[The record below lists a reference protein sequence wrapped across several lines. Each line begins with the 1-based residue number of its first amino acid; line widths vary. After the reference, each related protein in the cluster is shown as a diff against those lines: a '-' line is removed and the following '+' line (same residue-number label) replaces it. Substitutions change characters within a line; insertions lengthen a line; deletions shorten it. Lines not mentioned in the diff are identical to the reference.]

1 MRSILITLA
10 LICLSTTAAF
20 AADASAGQAVYARS
34 CKSCHGPD
42 GTPNPAIAKMFK
54 VNMQDLKSAG
64 IQAMSDDD
72 IKKVIAGGKGKMKP
86 VTSVSGSALDDV
98 AAYVHTLKK

>member
-1 MRSILITLA
+1 
-10 LICLSTTAAF
+10 
-20 AADASAGQAVYARS
+20 
-34 CKSCHGPD
+34 
-42 GTPNPAIAKMFK
+42 
-54 VNMQDLKSAG
+54 MQDLKSAG

-72 IKKVIAGGKGKMKP
+72 IKKIVAGGKGKMKP